1 LNRQEAKVAQL
12 AENEGCGLDD
22 LAVNS
27 PEPTYP
33 SDIPFMK
40 SISTLVLLLPLTASA
55 ELKSFPL
62 FNGTDLT
69 GWKGEG
75 YVVEDGAIVC
85 TPQGKNLM
93 TERTF
98 ANYAF
103 DFEFKLPPAG
113 NNGIGIHYPGEGD
126 PAYTGMEVQV
136 LDDTAEK
143 WKDLKPYQ
151 YHGSLYTMV
160 PAKKAPLKPVG
171 EWNQER
177 IMINGD
183 FVQVTLN
190 GEVITE
196 AKLSE
201 LNEKFPKHEGAKRRS
216 GHIAFC
222 GHGDRVAFRGM
233 RITEFAPAAN
243 EEGAKQAGF
252 TKIFDGETLKGW
264 QHTEAD
270 LSHWKPVNG
279 ILKYDGKAK
288 DLWSEKEYG
297 DFELVFDW
305 RWSGDGPVMKRPVIG
320 PDGKETGAQV
330 DVQELDSGIYL
341 RGSSKSQ
348 VNLWNWP
355 CGSGEVYGYRTDKSQ
370 PAEVIAGVT
379 PKKKMDKPLGEW
391 NRMKIT
397 MKGDKLSVALNGEV
411 VLEEAQLPGVAAKGK
426 IALQHHGSLI
436 DFANIWI
443 REL

>member
-1 LNRQEAKVAQL
+1 
-12 AENEGCGLDD
+12 
-22 LAVNS
+22 
-27 PEPTYP
+27 
-33 SDIPFMK
+33 MK
-40 SISTLVLLLPLTASA
+40 SISTLALLLPLTASA

-75 YVVEDGAIVC
+75 YEVKDGAIVC

-93 TERTF
+93 TERLF

-113 NNGIGIHYPGEGD
+113 NNGIGIHYPGTGD
-126 PAYTGMEVQV
+126 AAYVGMEVQV
-136 LDDTAEK
+136 LDNTSDK
-143 WKDLKPYQ
+143 YKDLKPYQ
-151 YHGSLYTMV
+151 FHGSIYTMV

-177 IMINGD
+177 IIVNGD
-183 FVQVTLN
+183 DVQVTVN

-201 LNEKFPKHEGAKRRS
+201 LNQKFPQHEGAKRRA

-222 GHGDRVAFRGM
+222 GHGDPVAFRGM
-233 RITEFAPAAN
+233 RIIEFPPVAN
-243 EEGAKQAGF
+243 EEGATKAGF
-252 TKIFDGETLKGW
+252 TKIFDGESLKGW
-264 QHTEAD
+264 QHNAGD
-270 LSHWKPVNG
+270 LNHWKPANG
-279 ILKYDGKAK
+279 ILKYDGKAR

-297 DFELVFDW
+297 DFELAFDW
-305 RWSGDGPVMKRPVIG
+305 RWAAPGPVMKRPIIG
-320 PDGKETGAQV
+320 ADGKETGQQV
-330 DVQELDSGIYL
+330 EVQELDSGIYL

-370 PAEVIAGVT
+370 PAAVIAGVT
-379 PKKKMDKPLGEW
+379 PKKRMDKPVGEW
-391 NRMKIT
+391 NRMMIK
-397 MKGDKLSVALNGEV
+397 MKGDKLTVSLNGEV
-411 VLEEAQLPGVAAKGK
+411 VMEEAQLPGVAAKGK
-426 IALQHHGSLI
+426 IALQHHGSMI

-443 REL
+443 KEL